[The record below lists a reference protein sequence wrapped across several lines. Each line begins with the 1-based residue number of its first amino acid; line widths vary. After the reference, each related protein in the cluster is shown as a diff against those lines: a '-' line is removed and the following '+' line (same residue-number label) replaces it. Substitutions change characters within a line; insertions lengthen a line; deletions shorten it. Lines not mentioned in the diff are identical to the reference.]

1 MRMANKRAICDTFI
15 LPSLREVR
23 KFFRVKYSNGEGG
36 NYDIFFRV
44 SLTFLS
50 RRRTPKVDGIL
61 LRSVLQ
67 VESPAVVRNR
77 TMALSKC
84 NKRLDPTS
92 VRNFVYHLG
101 RNRSGI
107 LI

>member
-1 MRMANKRAICDTFI
+1 MIYF
-15 LPSLREVR
+15 
-23 KFFRVKYSNGEGG
+23 FFRASP
-36 NYDIFFRV
+36 
-44 SLTFLS
+44 TFLS
-50 RRRTPKVDGIL
+50 RRRTPKADGIL

-77 TMALSKC
+77 IMALSKC
-84 NKRLDPTS
+84 EKRLDPTG
-92 VRNFVYHLG
+92 VRNFVYDLG